1 MSPQSDE
8 SRSSAGAR
16 PVIALVEDEVDL
28 CEMVAAYLEQSGFQP
43 RCAGDA
49 ASARTLLATRTVDL
63 VVLDLGLPDG
73 NGLDLLSA
81 VRQDGDLPVIIVTG
95 RGDEADRVVG
105 LELGADDY
113 VVKPFSARELT
124 ARIKAVLRR
133 TKSDLGTSVLRVGDL
148 VVDTGA
154 REARAADRVLTLTP
168 LEYALLEFFATTPR
182 RTYSAEQLLDQVWGS
197 SAEWQEATTV
207 SEHVYRLRRKLAAHG
222 VTTPTITTVR
232 GFGYR
237 LDP

>member
-1 MSPQSDE
+1 MSSQSDE
-8 SRSSAGAR
+8 SRSSTGSR
-16 PVIALVEDEVDL
+16 PVIALVEDDADL
-28 CEMVAAYLEQSGFQP
+28 CAMVAAYLEQNGFRP
-43 RCAGDA
+43 KCAGDA
-49 ASARTLLATRTVDL
+49 AAARTLLATKTVDL

-81 VRQDGDLPVIIVTG
+81 MRQDGDLPVIIVTG
-95 RGDEADRVVG
+95 RSDETDRVVG

-113 VVKPFSARELT
+113 VVKPFSARELA
-124 ARIKAVLRR
+124 ARIRAVLRR
-133 TKSDLGTSVLRVGDL
+133 TRAVVGTSVIRVGDL
-148 VVDTGA
+148 VIDTGA
-154 REARAADRVLTLTP
+154 REAWAAEHVLTLTP
-168 LEYALLEFFATTPR
+168 LEYGLLEFFAGTPR

-197 SAEWQEATTV
+197 SAQWQEVTTV